1 MLVCV
6 VITCMH
12 YSIAHVYIIIICKVG
27 NVIMVE
33 DMQWKQWK
41 ILCPHDYVDVYVYLM
56 TFNNHFYISY
66 L

>member
-1 MLVCV
+1 MLAYV
-6 VITCMH
+6 VITCMR

-41 ILCPHDYVDVYVYLM
+41 ILCPHDYVDVYV
-56 TFNNHFYISY
+56 
-66 L
+66 